1 MFPSQ
6 ESRSS
11 TLGTGFSTA
20 TAYPEDRRA
29 LRKAPVVYERNGG
42 LLDKN
47 PVAPQDED
55 ILGSHRPA
63 PGS

>member
-6 ESRSS
+6 EARSS
-11 TLGTGFSTA
+11 TSRTGFSSV

-29 LRKAPVVYERNGG
+29 LGKAPVVYERNGG
-42 LLDKN
+42 LLYKN